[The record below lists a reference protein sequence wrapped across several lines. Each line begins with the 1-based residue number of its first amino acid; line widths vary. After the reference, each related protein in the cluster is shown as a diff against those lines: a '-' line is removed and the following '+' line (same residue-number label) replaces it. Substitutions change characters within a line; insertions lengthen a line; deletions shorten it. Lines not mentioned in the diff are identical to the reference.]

1 MTGVDEAVRYAAIRA
16 GAHRSGMSE
25 NSCGQSFDELM
36 AVVSQARRDFDADRP
51 TPHPDQPTLPAT

>member
-1 MTGVDEAVRYAAIRA
+1 
-16 GAHRSGMSE
+16 MSE

-51 TPHPDQPTLPAT
+51 APHPDQPTLPEAA